1 MAERQDHLKQA
12 VRDRPELVDCEWMS
26 AALASAGV
34 LGDARIEAMEF
45 APVGNGMMS
54 DCFRFKLSY
63 PDPKARGPR
72 TVIGKFPAA
81 DPTSRST
88 GVSLL
93 IYMSEVRF
101 YQVLASRIR
110 TRTPHVYLAEIDRQ
124 TGAFTLLMED
134 LTPARSIDQLAGCS
148 TSDCEIA
155 IRGLAGLHGPL
166 WNDPAVGELDVL
178 RSRKSRRPVLFER
191 IKTAAAG
198 FLDRYAGQL
207 DPATRTTVEKY
218 WPVYIKLLSD
228 VEMASTLRHSDYRLD
243 NLLFDVGG
251 DSGQMAV
258 LDWGGINFGSGLMDL
273 ATFIGQSLTAEERN
287 ASEERLVK
295 YYYDQI
301 LAQGV
306 RGYSWNQ
313 CWLDYRR
320 SAFAGMSL
328 SVSSSMWVERSER
341 ADRLFMDMARKTARQ
356 IDDLDAFA
364 AWN

>member
-1 MAERQDHLKQA
+1 MR
-12 VRDRPELVDCEWMS
+12 
-26 AALASAGV
+26 AALAKAGV
-34 LGDARIEAMEF
+34 LDDGRIEAVEF

-54 DCFRFKLSY
+54 DCFRFKLTY
-63 PDPKARGPR
+63 ADTGARGPR
-72 TVIGKFPAA
+72 TVIAKFPAA

-93 IYMSEVRF
+93 IYLSEVRF
-101 YQVLASRIR
+101 YQVLASQVR
-110 TRTPHVYLAEIDRQ
+110 TRTPQAYLAEIDQQ

-134 LTPARSIDQLAGCS
+134 LAPARSIDQLAGCS
-148 TSDCEIA
+148 ISDCEIA
-155 IRGLAGLHGPL
+155 IRGLAGLHGSL
-166 WNDPAVGELDVL
+166 WNNPEVEKLDVL
-178 RSRKSRRPVLFER
+178 QSRKSRRPALFER
-191 IKTAAAG
+191 IKMAAAG
-198 FLDRYAGQL
+198 FLDRYAEQL
-207 DPATRTTVEKY
+207 DPATRATVDKY

-228 VEMASTLRHSDYRLD
+228 TGMAFTLRHSDYRLD

-251 DSGQMAV
+251 DSAQMAV
-258 LDWGGINFGSGLMDL
+258 LDWGGINVGSGLMDL
-273 ATFIGQSLTAEERN
+273 ATFIGQSLSAEERN
-287 ASEERLVK
+287 VSEERLVN

-306 RGYSWNQ
+306 SDYSWNQ

-356 IDDLDAFA
+356 IDDLDAFG

>member
-1 MAERQDHLKQA
+1 
-12 VRDRPELVDCEWMS
+12 
-26 AALASAGV
+26 
-34 LGDARIEAMEF
+34 
-45 APVGNGMMS
+45 MMS

-63 PDPKARGPR
+63 PDPQARGPR

-81 DPTSRST
+81 DPISRST

-110 TRTPHVYLAEIDRQ
+110 TRTPHVYLAEIDHQ

-134 LTPARSIDQLAGCS
+134 LAPARSIDQLAGCS
-148 TSDCEIA
+148 ISDCEIA

-166 WNDPAVGELDVL
+166 WNDPAVAKLDVL
-178 RSRKSRRPVLFER
+178 QSRKSRRPALFER
-191 IKTAAAG
+191 IRTAAAG
-198 FLDRYAGQL
+198 FLDRYAEQL

-218 WPVYIKLLSD
+218 WPIYIKLLCD
-228 VEMASTLRHSDYRLD
+228 ADMASTLRHSDYRLD